1 MKTPFPL
8 ARTQV
13 LAALCALALAPMAQA
28 ERLNLPSLDLPKL
41 AAEDQASVGKTGVPL
56 RYGQVQAFG
65 DKHLGLPERG
75 LQAGGS
81 WTEASDG
88 TSRWWLQ
95 VEAAQARNLALHF
108 DEFRLPAGAE
118 LRLYAAGEKTPSLV
132 YTDADNTAQGDLR
145 TPMLEAQSMRIEL
158 LVPQDKR
165 AFTRLSLGSVVQ
177 GYRDPFVAL
186 AQLKSGSCNID
197 VACPQGDAWRPQI
210 RSVAH
215 YTFNS
220 GSGSFVCTG
229 QLVATGSQAQD
240 LANPRFLTAHHCVST
255 AAEVQSMTLYWKYE
269 SPTCRAPGGTASGQ
283 QLPRASSTAATQSGA
298 SLLATHRETDFT
310 IVALSATVPA
320 AADPW
325 YTGWDRGTG
334 VPAGTVSI
342 HHPAGHEKRI
352 SIDNDAL
359 TTGPSCILSG
369 ATQTTHW
376 FVGDWDEGTTEGGSS
391 GSGLW
396 RRDSGRLVGVL
407 SGGQASCAAPDQFDC
422 YGALD
427 KGWTGG
433 GTAAT
438 RMSDWMVR
446 AGGSPLTQDG
456 YGSCAAPTVSLSSAV
471 FSSGARVGE
480 EIAFSASASG
490 GSGSGYVYEW
500 DLDGD
505 GTFERR
511 SSGNSVSLRYAR
523 AQSGQVRVR
532 ATDGAGCAG
541 EASRALDVQSSRITA
556 TAQAPQ
562 QVCGNGNAGL
572 DPGERWRIP
581 VTLTNSGTA
590 PLPSGAHALFAN
602 AIGGGAQSL
611 FGPDAFG
618 YRGTNSATD
627 SGACG
632 YGFVDI
638 GDAPALALT
647 AAGGS
652 FSAEDDGR
660 SSVITLGGSGFRLYG
675 ETFTQAI
682 MSTNGYVSFSTSD
695 TGGDFDNSCSGQIDS
710 GGAGPRLHV
719 LHDDLVVGSGG
730 ALRYRYYTSCPRAPI
745 GGSDQSCHVFQWDA
759 MQDWSQTSPSGNAS
773 FQAIAY
779 PGNGQVVY
787 QYRRANT
794 TAGAGATIGLIN
806 NNGSD
811 QLLASCNAVNAAPAE
826 SAVCIFDP
834 QNLAVSSAALL
845 IETPSLP
852 LPALAAGASTTV
864 ELSLRVPEG
873 TACGAPVGV
882 DYLAT
887 ALPGQHSMQSAT
899 VFAGQIASACA
910 SVSSCPAAATRPLP
924 RRGFFSDP
932 ARGGNGLAVFTYGD
946 SANPVVGAIWYT
958 GDRSYLSDWYTLAG
972 PLRGGLME
980 APLFRTRNNQPSGFA
995 PVTTE
1000 IGRTWLATVDART
1013 QLFAWD
1019 FGDGQRGAELLNSTA
1034 GTLPYAS
1041 PDHTN
1046 AWIQTGQSGWGL
1058 GVEGLQL
1065 GDGPLEFYGVYV
1077 FDASGQS
1084 RWLTGTSRSAS
1095 SGVIEL
1101 SSQRTHCPGCPFY
1114 PDYAT
1119 LATSGGTLTR
1129 TYSSRIRAQMSTTIT
1144 LPAPLSG
1151 TWNRTNVEIQAFGDN
1166 NP

>member
-1 MKTPFPL
+1 MK
-8 ARTQV
+8 RTTRLSFSPCV
-13 LAALCALALAPMAQA
+13 LALCALSAASLAQA
-28 ERLNLPSLDLPKL
+28 ERLALPSLDLPKL
-41 AAEDQASVGKTGVPL
+41 AAEDRTLDGKAGVPL
-56 RYGQVQAFG
+56 RYGQVQDFG
-65 DKHLGLPERG
+65 DKALGLPERG
-75 LQAGGS
+75 LQAGGT
-81 WTEASDG
+81 WTTAKDG
-88 TSRWWLQ
+88 RAQWWLQ
-95 VEAAQARNLALHF
+95 IDAAQARNLALHF

-118 LRLYAAGEKTPSLV
+118 LKLYAAGEKTPSLV
-132 YTDADNTAQGDLR
+132 YTDADNTSRGDLR
-145 TPMLEAQSMRIEL
+145 TPMLEGQSLRVEL

-165 AFTRLSLGSVVQ
+165 AFTRLNLGSVVQ

-186 AQLKSGSCNID
+186 AQVKSGSCNID

-220 GSGSFVCTG
+220 GGGSSFVCTG

-240 LANPRFLTAHHCVST
+240 RSNPRFLTAHHCVST
-255 AAEVQSMTLYWKYE
+255 AAEVQSMTLYWRYE
-269 SPTCRAPGGTASGQ
+269 SPTCRAPGSTASGQ
-283 QLPRASSTAATQSGA
+283 QVPRDSNTAATQSGA

-310 IVALSATVPA
+310 IVALNATVPA
-320 AADPW
+320 AADAW

-334 VPAGTVSI
+334 VPTGTVGI

-352 SIDNDAL
+352 SIDNNAPS
-359 TTGPSCILSG
+359 TGPSCIITN

-376 FVGDWDEGTTEGGSS
+376 YVGAWDEGTTEGGSS

-396 RRDSGRLVGVL
+396 RRDTGRLIGVL
-407 SGGQASCAAPDQFDC
+407 SGGDASCATPGLSDC

-427 KGWTGG
+427 RGWTGG

-456 YGSCAAPTVSLSSAV
+456 YGSCAAPTVSLSSAA

-480 EIAFSASASG
+480 QVAFSAAASG
-490 GSGSGYVYEW
+490 GSGFGYVFEW

-505 GTFERR
+505 GDFERR
-511 SSGNSVSLRYAR
+511 GSGNSVSLRYAR
-523 AQSGQVRVR
+523 AQSGQVSVRV
-532 ATDGAGCAG
+532 ADGLGCATV
-541 EASRALDVQSSRITA
+541 ASRALDVQAARITA
-556 TAQAPQ
+556 TAQTPQ

-581 VTLTNSGTA
+581 VTLTNSGMA
-590 PLPSGAHALFAN
+590 PLPAGAHALFVN
-602 AIGGGAQSL
+602 AEGSGGAEL
-611 FGPDAFG
+611 YGPDAFG

-627 SGACG
+627 PGLCG

-638 GDAPALALT
+638 GDAPALGLS
-647 AAGGS
+647 AAGN
-652 FSAEDDGR
+652 FAAADDGR
-660 SSVITLGGSGFRLYG
+660 SSLITLGGSGFRLYG
-675 ETFTQAI
+675 QTYTAAI
-682 MSTNGYVSFSTSD
+682 MSTNGYVSFSANDS
-695 TGGDFDNSCSGQIDS
+695 GGDYDNSCTGVMDN

-719 LHDDLVVGSGG
+719 LHDDLVVASNGG
-730 ALRYRYYTSCPRAPI
+730 LRYRYFASCPRAPI

-759 MQDWSQTSPSGNAS
+759 MQVYSAASPTGNAS

-794 TAGAGATIGLIN
+794 NVGAGATIGLIN
-806 NNGSD
+806 ASGAD
-811 QLLASCNAVNAAPAE
+811 QLLASCNAENAAPAE
-826 SAVCIFDP
+826 SAICVFDP
-834 QNLAVSSAALL
+834 QNLPLASAPVLLESPTVSV
-845 IETPSLP
+845 
-852 LPALAAGASTTV
+852 PALAVGASATV
-864 ELSLRVPEG
+864 QLSVQVPQSS
-873 TACGAPVGV
+873 ACGAPVGI

-887 ALPGQHSMQSAT
+887 ALSGQHSMQPAT
-899 VFAGQIASACA
+899 VFAAQVAPSCA
-910 SVSSCPAAATRPLP
+910 PVSTCPAATRPLP

-946 SANPVVGAIWYT
+946 NANPVVGAIWYT

-980 APLFRTRNNQPSGFA
+980 SPLFRTRNNQPSGFA

-1019 FGDGQRGAELLNSTA
+1019 FGGGQRGAELLSSTA

-1058 GVEGLQL
+1058 AVEGLQL
-1065 GDGPLEFYGVYV
+1065 GDGPLEFFGVYL
-1077 FDASGQS
+1077 FDAAGQS

-1095 SGVIEL
+1095 SGSLEL
-1101 SSQRTHCPGCPFY
+1101 ASQRTHCPGCPFY
-1114 PDYAT
+1114 TDYAS
-1119 LATSGGTLTR
+1119 LATPAGTLTR
-1129 TYSSRIRAQMSTTIT
+1129 SYSSRTRATMSSSVT

-1151 TWNRTNVEIQAFGDN
+1151 TWNRSNVEIQAFGDN